1 VIASVN
7 LALRFL
13 VAELGALAAFVWWGL
28 DRGGF
33 AVVLGLAAA
42 AVVVLLWGAFVAPR
56 ARRRLADPARLV
68 LEVVIFAAA
77 TAALVDIG
85 HPVLAAAFLVV
96 AILTTA
102 LVRVWPEPVRHVV

>member
-1 VIASVN
+1 VIASVS

-33 AVVLGLAAA
+33 TIVLGVGAAA
-42 AVVVLLWGAFVAPR
+42 LVVLLWGAFVGPR
-56 ARRRLADPARLV
+56 APRRLADPARLG
-68 LEVVIFAAA
+68 LELVIFAAA

-85 HPVLAAAFLVV
+85 HPVLAAVFAVV
-96 AILTTA
+96 AVGTTA
-102 LVRVWPEPVRHVV
+102 LVRVWPEPVQPVR